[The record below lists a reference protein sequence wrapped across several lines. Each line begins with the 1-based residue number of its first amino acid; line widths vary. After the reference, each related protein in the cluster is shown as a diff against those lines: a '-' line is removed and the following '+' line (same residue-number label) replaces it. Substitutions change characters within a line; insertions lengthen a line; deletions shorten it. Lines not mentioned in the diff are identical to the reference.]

1 MRASATMIAVRGG
14 KEGFVRA
21 WNEKCPNLSVQTL
34 AEMVG
39 ETPEWVEDV
48 LTRPDS
54 HAGRSRS

>member
-1 MRASATMIAVRGG
+1 MIAVRGG
-14 KEGFVRA
+14 PEGFVRA
-21 WNEKCPNLSVQTL
+21 WHGKCPNLSVETL

-54 HAGRSRS
+54 ATDRSRS